1 MGMRNRTAAAA
12 VSMLGAFTLSACTH
26 QGTTTVRETPEE
38 AVAIKSVEPASRSL
52 EVEAPPKDAEK
63 IEVLK
68 TWLSREEVEA
78 VREAEAHHVWEAHAF
93 WSMRKDRESL
103 RPTDLQPGGKCLC
116 VLGDPLCKCLSDA
129 SE

>member
-1 MGMRNRTAAAA
+1 MRRRNRTAAAV
-12 VSMLGAFTLSACTH
+12 VSFLGAFSACAH
-26 QGTTTVRETPEE
+26 QGATTIRPPLEE
-38 AVAIKSVEPASRSL
+38 AVAIKRVEPASRSF
-52 EVEAPPKDAEK
+52 EVEAPPKDEKK

-103 RPTDLQPGGKCLC
+103 RPTDLRPGGKCLC
-116 VLGDPLCKCLSDA
+116 VLGDPLCKCLGDA